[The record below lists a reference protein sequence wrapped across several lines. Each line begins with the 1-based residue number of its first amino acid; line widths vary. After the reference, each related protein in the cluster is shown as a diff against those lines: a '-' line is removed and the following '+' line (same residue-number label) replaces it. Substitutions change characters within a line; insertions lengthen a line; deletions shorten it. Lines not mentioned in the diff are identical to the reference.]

1 MQFPLKTL
9 LLLQAFVALVLGH
22 YLFLERNRVVEWDTA
37 GQFWGRF
44 IGDCLLM
51 FTATACIVGCYATLR
66 TEDRSTFT
74 HGPLRL
80 LLRAAVFVVP
90 FVAGLNV
97 AIGWIGRLNSR
108 HAYRVFDVYS
118 GILAYGGNQGDSV
131 TVGWHVVVTV
141 FLGFVALWICGRL
154 DHAGRG

>member
-9 LLLQAFVALVLGH
+9 LLLQAFVGLVLGH
-22 YLFLERNRVVEWDTA
+22 YLFLERNRVVEWHTA
-37 GQFWGRF
+37 GQFWGWF
-44 IGDCLLM
+44 ILDCLLM
-51 FTATACIVGCYATLR
+51 VTATACVVGCYATLR
-66 TEDRSTFT
+66 PEDRSTFT

-97 AIGWIGRLNSR
+97 AIGCMGRLNSR

-118 GILAYGGNQGDSV
+118 GILAYGGNPWDSV

-154 DHAGRG
+154 DHAGRS